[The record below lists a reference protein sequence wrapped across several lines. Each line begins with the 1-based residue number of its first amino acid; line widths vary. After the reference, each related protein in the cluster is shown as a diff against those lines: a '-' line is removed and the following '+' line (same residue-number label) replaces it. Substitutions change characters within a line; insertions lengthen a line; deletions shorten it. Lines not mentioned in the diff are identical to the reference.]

1 LSKFVSVQNPYSLL
15 NRTYEIG
22 MSEIA
27 KYEGV
32 GLLAYSPLAFGYLT
46 GKFRNGARPANA
58 RVTLFSR
65 FSRYSNPESEWA
77 TEQYA

>member
-1 LSKFVSVQNPYSLL
+1 
-15 NRTYEIG
+15 

-46 GKFRNGARPANA
+46 GKFRHGARPTNA
-58 RVTLFSR
+58 RVTLYSR

-77 TEQYA
+77 TEQYAQLAEQHGLQFNPTGFGFY